1 MKRVEYLSMK
11 MGLLSSTSVPL
22 NGEVKK
28 VSGIQVKV
36 CPEVLNLK
44 PTNSYDEESCD
55 FRLQCKISKVL
66 YIKTTNRLT
75 VFHQHLDWWSCQ
87 TDYHSSVNTSGLER
101 LVMKNTEC
109 KWQLTEL
116 SVNADDELPFGLID
130 LVVNARIGIV
140 DVFCFFTFSNT
151 ASSLVIC
158 KINIYVLIQKSFTKF
173 IQRPK
178 QYNQILCFGL
188 REDNGYLLMS
198 WHILVTKF

>member
-1 MKRVEYLSMK
+1 
-11 MGLLSSTSVPL
+11 
-22 NGEVKK
+22 
-28 VSGIQVKV
+28 
-36 CPEVLNLK
+36 
-44 PTNSYDEESCD
+44 
-55 FRLQCKISKVL
+55 LQCKISKVL